1 MLGHSKD
8 IIKKWDKEIKNLI
21 KIHIKSNINEII
33 RFKIKKNFY
42 EINKNVVGKDI
53 KPIFPKNPTI
63 EVKK

>member
-33 RFKIKKNFY
+33 RFKIKKKFL
-42 EINKNVVGKDI
+42 
-53 KPIFPKNPTI
+53 
-63 EVKK
+63 